1 MTQQEFEQRTGF
13 VMPAS
18 LYREVEEEYYNS
30 ELDKDKFCK
39 VWVKQGGIEM
49 YSQRMVAM
57 IYKLTDKLQE
67 EKEKRILEREH
78 AKKELTRVITRVTN
92 GTTIKVRGI
101 I

>member
-1 MTQQEFEQRTGF
+1 MTQHEFEQRTGF

-30 ELDKDKFCK
+30 ELDKDMFCK

-57 IYKLTDKLQE
+57 IYKLTDKLQD
-67 EKEKRILEREH
+67 EKEKRIIEREH
-78 AKKELTRVITRVTN
+78 ADRELIRVIN
-92 GTTIKVRGI
+92 KYKH
-101 I
+101 